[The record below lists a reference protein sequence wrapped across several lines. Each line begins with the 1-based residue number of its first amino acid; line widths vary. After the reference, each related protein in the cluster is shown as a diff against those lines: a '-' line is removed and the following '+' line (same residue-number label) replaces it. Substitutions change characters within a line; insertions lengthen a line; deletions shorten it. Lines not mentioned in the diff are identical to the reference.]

1 MPDIEK
7 GIRVL
12 VCGGRDFHDQEYG
25 FFALDQI
32 ARIVAIIHGASTGAD
47 AIAELW
53 AASCS
58 IPTEK
63 FKADWDLFGNAAGPI
78 RNLKMLK
85 KGKPDMVVAFPG
97 GHGTAN
103 MVKIARDAGVLVL
116 EVPHRAKPQTT

>member
-32 ARIVAIIHGASTGAD
+32 GTRARIVAIIHGASTGAD

-78 RNLKMLK
+78 RNLMMLK
-85 KGKPDMVVAFPG
+85 KGKPDMWSHSRA
-97 GHGTAN
+97 GT
-103 MVKIARDAGVLVL
+103 G
-116 EVPHRAKPQTT
+116 PQIWSK